1 MDSRLLKNIFKYEK
15 PAFVKESLKPHFSAD
30 FGLMN
35 EIRTFDFE
43 YFYLP
48 NSGVARLFF
57 FTKKFVNLHEM
68 WTYTFINSNKN
79 LTLHVFST
87 LHVYKK

>member
-1 MDSRLLKNIFKYEK
+1 MLINYYDIYTDKFWLFTLRKY
-15 PAFVKESLKPHFSAD
+15 SY
-30 FGLMN
+30 
-35 EIRTFDFE
+35 I
-43 YFYLP
+43 P

-68 WTYTFINSNKN
+68 WTYTFIKSEKKIS
-79 LTLHVFST
+79 LHVFST

>member
-1 MDSRLLKNIFKYEK
+1 MQINNYS
-15 PAFVKESLKPHFSAD
+15 
-30 FGLMN
+30 
-35 EIRTFDFE
+35 
-43 YFYLP
+43 YFP

-87 LHVYKK
+87 LHVYKKWMIYKITQKFDLHVYFFTK